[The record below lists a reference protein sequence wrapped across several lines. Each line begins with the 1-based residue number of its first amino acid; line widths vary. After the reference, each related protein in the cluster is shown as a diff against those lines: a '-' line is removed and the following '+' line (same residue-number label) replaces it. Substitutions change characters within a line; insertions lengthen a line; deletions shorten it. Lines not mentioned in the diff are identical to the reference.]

1 VRLLYV
7 TSEVHPFSKT
17 GGLAD
22 VAGALPVA
30 LSKLGVQAMVISPWY
45 VTLNGSPELVGTLEV
60 MVAGVPYSV
69 RVGQLERDGVRYV
82 FLGSSSFARDQP
94 YGYPD
99 DVERFVRFSKAVP
112 AALDLLGFVPGVVH
126 LNDWQTG
133 LIAPMLRL
141 ANVGLPSVSGL
152 DLRAVRIVY
161 TIHNLQYQGRW
172 NPREV
177 LEWSGLPQSTVGL
190 DGLEFFGDANLAKA
204 GINYSDVVTT
214 VSPRYAQ
221 EVQTAEFGC
230 GLEGVLWKKGVTG
243 ILNGIDTGYW
253 NPATDSHLT
262 ARYSDLAGKTAAR
275 DALVRELGLDR
286 HKPILAMVT
295 RLADQKGLDLLLET
309 LPAVIQDWT
318 LVVLGSGERTYM
330 SVLEAM
336 CSLNSARVAF
346 GGRFDEALAHR
357 IYAGADAFLMP
368 SQFEPCGLSQ
378 LIGMRYGTVPIVR
391 RTGGLADTVPE
402 SRGYGFEPYT
412 LKALTET
419 LARARAEFATPA
431 WMQRAVQGMAGEYGW
446 DRAAMA
452 HLELYNSQ

>member
-1 VRLLYV
+1 MRLVYV

-30 LSKLGVQAMVISPWY
+30 LARLGVQSTVISPWY
-45 VTLNGSPELVGTLEV
+45 STLNAGPNGTPELAGTLEV
-60 MVAGVPYSV
+60 MVKGQPYPV
-69 RVGQLERDGVRYV
+69 RVGQIMRDGVQYV
-82 FLGSSSFARDQP
+82 FLGSESFAREQP

-112 AALDLLGFVPGVVH
+112 AAAELLKLEPDVVH

-133 LIAPMLRL
+133 LIAPMLKLNRMP
-141 ANVGLPSVSGL
+141 NRFEHSK
-152 DLRAVRIVY
+152 IVY

-190 DGLEFFGDANLAKA
+190 DGLEFYGDANLAKA
-204 GINYSDVVTT
+204 GINYSDAVTT

-221 EVQTAEFGC
+221 EVQTPEFGC
-230 GLEGVLWKKGVTG
+230 GLEGVLSKKGVTG

-253 NPATDSHLT
+253 NPASDTHLT
-262 ARYSDLAGKTAAR
+262 AHYSDLAGKTAAR
-275 DALVRELGLDR
+275 DALIRELGLDR

-309 LPAVIQDWT
+309 LPAVVQDWT
-318 LVVLGSGERTYM
+318 LVVLGSGERQYM
-330 SVLEAM
+330 SVLETM
-336 CSLNSARVAF
+336 RSLNSARVAF
-346 GGRFDEALAHR
+346 SGRFDEALAHR

-378 LIGMRYGTVPIVR
+378 LISMRYGTVPIVR

-412 LKALTET
+412 VKALTDT

-431 WMQRAVQGMAGEYGW
+431 WNARVVAGMAGEYGW
-446 DRAAMA
+446 DRAAQA
-452 HLELYNSQ
+452 HIELYKAR

>member
-1 VRLLYV
+1 MRLVYV

-30 LSKLGVQAMVISPWY
+30 LARLGVQATVISPWY
-45 VTLNGSPELVGTLEV
+45 STLNGSPEVVGTLEV
-60 MVAGVPYSV
+60 MVKGKPYPV
-69 RVGQLERDGVRYV
+69 RVGQIMRDGVQYV
-82 FLGSSSFARDQP
+82 FLGSESFAREQP

-112 AALDLLGFVPGVVH
+112 AAAELLQLEPDVVH

-141 ANVGLPSVSGL
+141 NRMPNRLENAKL
-152 DLRAVRIVY
+152 IY

-190 DGLEFFGDANLAKA
+190 DGLEFYGDANLAKA
-204 GINYSDVVTT
+204 GINYSNEVTT

-221 EVQTAEFGC
+221 EVQTPEFGC
-230 GLEGVLWKKGVTG
+230 GLEGVLSKKGVTG

-253 NPATDSHLT
+253 NPAQDVHLT
-262 ARYSDLAGKTAAR
+262 AHYSDLTGKTAAR
-275 DALVRELGLDR
+275 DALIRELGLDR

-309 LPAVIQDWT
+309 LPSVVQDWT
-318 LVVLGSGERTYM
+318 LVVLGSGERHYM
-330 SVLEAM
+330 SVLETM
-336 CSLNSARVAF
+336 RLLNSARVAF
-346 GGRFDEALAHR
+346 SGRFDEALAHR

-378 LIGMRYGTVPIVR
+378 LISMRYGTVPIVR

-412 LKALTET
+412 IKALTDT
-419 LARARAEFATPA
+419 LARARSEFATPA
-431 WMQRAVQGMAGEYGW
+431 WTARATAGMAGEYGW
-446 DRAAMA
+446 DRAAEA
-452 HLELYNSQ
+452 HIGLYKGR

>member
-1 VRLLYV
+1 MRLLYV

-30 LSKLGVQAMVISPWY
+30 LARLGVQSTVISPWY
-45 VTLNGSPELVGTLEV
+45 STLNGTPELVGTLEV
-60 MVAGVPYSV
+60 MVKGQPYPV
-69 RVGQLERDGVRYV
+69 RVGQLERDGVQYV
-82 FLGSSSFARDQP
+82 FLGSPSFAREQP

-112 AALDLLGFVPGVVH
+112 AAVELLKLEPDVVH

-133 LIAPMLRL
+133 LIAPMLKLNRMP
-141 ANVGLPSVSGL
+141 NRFE
-152 DLRAVRIVY
+152 RAKIVY

-190 DGLEFFGDANLAKA
+190 DGLEFYGDANLAKA
-204 GINYSDVVTT
+204 GINYSDEVTT
-214 VSPRYAQ
+214 VSPRYAK

-243 ILNGIDTGYW
+243 ILNGIDTSYW
-253 NPATDSHLT
+253 NPASDTHLT
-262 ARYSDLAGKTAAR
+262 AHYTDLAGKTAAR
-275 DALVRELGLDR
+275 DALIRELGLDR

-309 LPAVIQDWT
+309 LPAVVQDWT
-318 LVVLGSGERTYM
+318 LVVLGSGEREYM
-330 SVLEAM
+330 SVLETM
-336 CSLNSARVAF
+336 RSLNSARVAF
-346 GGRFDEALAHR
+346 SGRFDEALAHR

-378 LIGMRYGTVPIVR
+378 LISMRYGTVPIVR

-412 LKALTET
+412 VKALTDT

-431 WMQRAVQGMAGEYGW
+431 WTARAVAGMAGEYGW
-446 DRAAMA
+446 DRAAQA
-452 HLELYNSQ
+452 HIELYKST